1 MRLTFREIA
10 VLLTIPATISAA
22 YFFVFKEMG
31 EQRAFLRKDTEAK
44 RQTLET
50 LRRTNASVM
59 QIERQIDELGSTMD
73 YFESRLPRE
82 REVDQILRQAWML
95 AENNGLT
102 TLAVKPL
109 KAERSKQPQTRAGAD
124 EQPIEMNFVG
134 SYVGFHRFLVEL
146 ETLDRIT
153 QVRTMDLKKMDS
165 DSNRMTARIVLSIF
179 FEPETTPAPAATAS
193 TVSASK

>member
-22 YFFVFKEMG
+22 YFFVFKEMSA
-31 EQRAFLRKDTEAK
+31 QRDFLRKDTEAK
-44 RQTLET
+44 RQTLDT
-50 LRRTNASVM
+50 LRRTNASVI

-82 REVDQILRQAWML
+82 REVDQILRQAWTL
-95 AENNGLT
+95 AESNGLT

-109 KAERSKQPQTRAGAD
+109 KPERTKQSQTQAGAD

-146 ETLDRIT
+146 EALDRIT
-153 QVRTMDLKKMDS
+153 QIRTIDLKKMDS
-165 DSNRMTARIVLSIF
+165 DTNRMSARIVLSIF
-179 FEPETTPAPAATAS
+179 FEPETVPTTATTTPVA
-193 TVSASK
+193 ASK